1 MNETAN
7 TIRKNPQLPPAEDYE
22 RLRAA
27 GFAAVE
33 ELASARWTDYN
44 AHDPGITILEALT
57 YALTE
62 LGYRTGFDIA
72 DLLTEESGYISFRQ
86 ALFTARRIL
95 TNNALTV
102 NDLRKVLIDLP
113 RVRNGW
119 LLCKEC
125 ACETTLYAE
134 CGESQLYHAP
144 LWRLQPPKPTY
155 NRLPSGQH
163 EHPVVPRGLYDVL
176 LQLEIDSE
184 LGDLNNRKVQQTLS
198 YALTGGA
205 TLAPLTMELRFPD
218 WEAENPDLYRQFVST
233 DGSFTFEPIP
243 PETKAIRITRF
254 SRDRTLSEPVDEA
267 SFVQG
272 WRNLFFADYEI
283 DFVPESGA
291 DPETLRLT
299 AVPIRFFSSSES
311 VKRAVVVSDL
321 IAILETSQNG
331 GLIDRYRRKLLAVR
345 VSVAEARQQL
355 HAVRNLAEDYCRIQG
370 ILTEDVAVCADV
382 EVSAEADLEYVL
394 ARIYHEIELHF
405 NPQVPFYSLQELA
418 AEGLPTEAIFEG
430 PALENGFIKDED
442 LEAAQLRAVV
452 HVSDLYNRLMDIPG
466 IVTIQNMI
474 FTRYDDLGNPIL
486 PPHTWTIPIR
496 PLHIPKLYLEA
507 SRFLFYK
514 NGLPFLPRGEE
525 VRAILAQLRG
535 EQEHPKLP
543 LSARDYPIPVGI
555 FRRLAEYVPVQH
567 TFPLTYGIGPAGLS
581 PQVTALRRAQAHQMK
596 GYLLP
601 FEQLLA
607 DMTEQLAHAG
617 DLFSTD
623 ETVDRTYATH
633 FFDPAAA
640 APEIAGLAEL
650 LTTEAT
656 EDNLRLLAEPLP
668 DYYDRRNRFL
678 DHLLARFGEQ
688 FRDYALMLYANAD
701 RIAFAPD
708 KLIRDKIRFLRFY
721 PRISADRGR
730 AFNYRDADR
739 PCDPRNRAG
748 LADRISR
755 LLGMDTL
762 TSYFTVG
769 ITNNQGVFRATFTLI
784 RPEPAPATLLLLQD
798 EPLEANSGEAAEYA
812 AWLRIG
818 DIIANSVEGSKY
830 TTDGEGNDI
839 LTDETSQT
847 LARLDAGI
855 TPTEVTDFT
864 TSILAQERLYLI
876 EHLLLRPK
884 FPGDAVLPVCLAP
897 DCRHCGEE
905 DPYSFRLTY
914 VLQGA
919 LEPFSYDIDLRRFAD
934 QTIRRETSAH
944 LLPKI
949 CWVGNAGFAKDECA
963 PVFDRLIT
971 LLQEYLG
978 LDGAEAAT
986 CECANAV
993 YDAFDA
999 LFQPWIEPLALELYS
1014 RGQWERQL
1022 RTLFADVALENI
1034 PCLEGISAA
1043 GWDAIRAQ
1051 ILLHFTDLVVAGRQF
1066 DRLEA
1071 AWCAWLAANVPF
1083 EWQAENELLRGR
1095 VEALLLQHLGERT
1108 TTANACACAGWLL
1121 GYFGNQFRDWIGR
1134 LVDNNDDPADLEV
1147 LLPRLAS
1154 EVWIAFREDLR
1165 LIFRYDPNFC
1175 QLQALTEGSR
1185 FWTELLDLLQTSYAD
1200 WIEVSY
1206 RLHVLIRVFSDLQ
1219 SVYPT
1224 ATLHDC
1230 DDGSDDNPVRLNNTI
1245 LGTL

>member
-1 MNETAN
+1 MNETSK
-7 TIRKNPQLPPAEDYE
+7 TIQKNPQLPPAEDYE
-22 RLRAA
+22 RLRAT

-57 YALTE
+57 YTLTE
-62 LGYRTGFDIA
+62 LGYRSGFDIA

-113 RVRNGW
+113 AVRNGW

-134 CGESQLYHAP
+134 CDKSQLYHAP
-144 LWRLQPPKPTY
+144 LWRLQPSKPEY
-155 NRLPSGQH
+155 NRLSSVHH

-176 LQLEIDSE
+176 LQLEIDNE
-184 LGDLNNRKVQQTLS
+184 LGDLNNRKVKQTLS
-198 YALTGGA
+198 YPLTGGA
-205 TLAPLTMELRFPD
+205 MLAPLTMELRFPD
-218 WEAENPDLYRQFVST
+218 WEADNPELYRQFVSPAA
-233 DGSFTFEPIP
+233 SFAFEPIP

-254 SRDRTLSEPVDEA
+254 SRDRTLNEPVDEV

-272 WRNLFFADYEI
+272 WRSLFFADYEI
-283 DFVPESGA
+283 DFLPESGG
-291 DPETLRLT
+291 DPQTLRLT

-331 GLIDRYRRKLLAVR
+331 GLIHRYRRKLMAVR
-345 VSVAEARQQL
+345 GAVAEARQQL

-394 ARIYHEIELHF
+394 ARIYHEIGLHF
-405 NPQVPFYSLQELA
+405 NPPVPFYSLQELA

-430 PALENGFIKDED
+430 PPLENGFIKNQD

-496 PLHIPKLYLEA
+496 PLHIPKLYIEA

-514 NGLPFLPRGEE
+514 NGLPFLPRSEE
-525 VRAILAQLRG
+525 VRGIMAQLRG
-535 EQEHPKLP
+535 KQEHPKLP
-543 LSARDYPIPVGI
+543 HSARDYPIPVGM
-555 FRRLAEYVPVQH
+555 FRRLVEYVPVQH
-567 TFPLTYGIGPAGLS
+567 ILPVTYGIGPTGLS
-581 PQVTALRRAQAHQMK
+581 PQVTALRRAQAHQLK
-596 GYLLP
+596 GYLMP

-607 DMTEQLAHAG
+607 DMTEQLALVG

-623 ETVDRTYATH
+623 ASVDRTYATH

-640 APEIAGLAEL
+640 EPEIAGLTEL
-650 LTTEAT
+650 LTAEAT
-656 EDNLRLLAEPLP
+656 EDNLRVLAEPLS

-701 RIAFAPD
+701 RIPFAPD

-721 PRISADRGR
+721 PRISGDRGR

-755 LLGMDTL
+755 LLGMESL
-762 TSYFTVG
+762 TGYFTVH
-769 ITNNQGVFRATFTLI
+769 ITNNQAVFRATFTFT
-784 RPEPAPATLLLLQD
+784 RPEPAPATLLLKED
-798 EPLEANSGEAAEYA
+798 EPLEASSGEAAEDA
-812 AWLRIG
+812 AWLLIG
-818 DIIANSVEGSKY
+818 DIIVNSVDSSHY
-830 TTDGEGNDI
+830 TTDGEGNNI
-839 LTDETSQT
+839 LTDRTGQT
-847 LARLDAGI
+847 LARLDTGI
-855 TPTEVTDFT
+855 TPNEVIDFT
-864 TSILAQERLYLI
+864 TSIIAQERLYII

-884 FPGDAVLPVCLAP
+884 FPGDSVLPVCLAP
-897 DCRHCGEE
+897 DCTHCGEE

-934 QTIRRETSAH
+934 QTIRRETPAH

-978 LDGAEAAT
+978 LDGADAAACT
-986 CECANAV
+986 CANAL
-993 YDAFDA
+993 YDTFDA

-1014 RGQWERQL
+1014 PGQWGSQL
-1022 RTLFADVALENI
+1022 RTLFADVALEDI
-1034 PCLEGISAA
+1034 SCLEGISVA
-1043 GWDAIRAQ
+1043 GWEAIQAQ
-1051 ILLHFTDLVVAGRQF
+1051 ILLHFTDLAVAGRQF

-1071 AWCAWLAANVPF
+1071 AWCAWLAANAPF
-1083 EWQAENELLRGR
+1083 AWQAENELLRER
-1095 VEALLLQHLGERT
+1095 VEALLSQHLGERT

-1134 LVDNNDDPADLEV
+1134 LVDNNDEPTDQEV
-1147 LLPRLAS
+1147 LLPQLAS
-1154 EVWIAFREDLR
+1154 EVWEAFREDLR
-1165 LIFRYDPNFC
+1165 AIIQYDPSFC
-1175 QLQALTEGSR
+1175 QLKVLSEGSH
-1185 FWTELLDLLQTSYAD
+1185 FWTELMGLLQASYGD

-1206 RLHVLIRVFSDLQ
+1206 RLHVLIHIFTSLKSD
-1219 SVYPT
+1219 YPT

-1230 DDGSDDNPVRLNNTI
+1230 DDGGDDNPVRLNNTI